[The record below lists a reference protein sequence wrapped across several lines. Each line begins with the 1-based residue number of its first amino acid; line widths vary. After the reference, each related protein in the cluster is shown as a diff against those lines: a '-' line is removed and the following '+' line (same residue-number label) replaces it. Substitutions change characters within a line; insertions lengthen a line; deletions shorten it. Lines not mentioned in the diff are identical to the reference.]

1 MPTPSYTTTING
13 VTALVLRDE
22 GGGDFLYIDWDAQ
35 TEEQQSNL
43 IDNLFDQ
50 VDEVSAISA
59 ATGTGPFPGF
69 QFIQLTTGTV
79 GGDATG
85 LEAGRTYT
93 FACTIDGAFYEGSFL
108 GSAASTYTDLMSEI
122 DSIISGASAAPTSLI
137 SGGAYDGWMLIES
150 GSVGTGSDV
159 EIAPTGQA
167 ALNASVEYVNK
178 QRAINGGAD
187 LFDVSELSYFSTN
200 NNWQEQFQVS
210 NFGPS
215 YPTSAG
221 FRVRSVTLATLPT
234 DLGIGGEIIY
244 VSDATGASLTGS
256 LCFSN
261 GTVWIDVTTGAA
273 VA

>member
-35 TEEQQSNL
+35 TAEQQSNL
-43 IDNLFDQ
+43 IVNLFDQ
-50 VDEVSAISA
+50 VDEVLAITP
-59 ATGTGPFPGF
+59 ATGAGPFPGF
-69 QFIQLTTGTV
+69 QFVQLTTGTV

-85 LEAGRTYT
+85 LEAGRTYS
-93 FACTIDGAFYEGSFL
+93 FSCTVDGSPLTGTFL
-108 GSAASTYTDLMSEI
+108 GSAASTYTALLSEI
-122 DSIISGASAAPTSLI
+122 NTILGAAATASLI
-137 SGGAYDGWMLIES
+137 VGGTYDGWLSIES
-150 GSVGTGSDV
+150 ATTGTGSSV
-159 EIAPTGQA
+159 VITPTGGS
-167 ALNASVEYVNK
+167 ALASSAEYIGD
-178 QRAINGGAD
+178 QRAVNGGAD
-187 LFDVSELSYFSTN
+187 LFDVTELSFFSTF

-210 NFGPS
+210 KFGPS

-234 DLGIGGEIIY
+234 DLGVGGEMIY

>member
-1 MPTPSYTTTING
+1 MPSPSYLTTINS
-13 VTALVLRDE
+13 VAALTLRDE
-22 GGGDFLYIDWDAQ
+22 GAGDFLFIDWDFQSA
-35 TEEQQSNL
+35 EQQSNL

-50 VDEVSAISA
+50 VDKVSAITP
-59 ATGTGPFPGF
+59 ATGAGPFPGF
-69 QFIQLTTGTV
+69 QFVQLTAGTV

-85 LEAGRTYT
+85 LEAGRTYS
-93 FACTIDGAFYEGSFL
+93 FSCTVDGTPLTGTFL
-108 GSAASTYTDLMSEI
+108 GSAALTYTTLLAELNTI
-122 DSIISGASAAPTSLI
+122 LGVAATASLLV
-137 SGGAYDGWMLIES
+137 GGAYGGWLSIES
-150 GSVGTGSDV
+150 ATTGTGSSV
-159 EIAPTGQA
+159 VITPTSGS
-167 ALNASVEYVNK
+167 ALASSAEFRGEA
-178 QRAINGGAD
+178 RAIHGGAD
-187 LFDVSELSYFSTN
+187 LFDVSDLSFFSST
-200 NNWQEQFQVS
+200 NNWQEQFRVS

-221 FRVRSVTLATLPT
+221 FRVRTVTLATLPT